1 MNSRCLL
8 LLISPLPVFTK
19 HANCAKGILVK
30 AIGDMG
36 ECLYIMI
43 FIDHSA
49 HESVVR

>member
-1 MNSRCLL
+1 MNSKCLF

-36 ECLYIMI
+36 ECLYN
-43 FIDHSA
+43 
-49 HESVVR
+49 VVQRREAYVANVL